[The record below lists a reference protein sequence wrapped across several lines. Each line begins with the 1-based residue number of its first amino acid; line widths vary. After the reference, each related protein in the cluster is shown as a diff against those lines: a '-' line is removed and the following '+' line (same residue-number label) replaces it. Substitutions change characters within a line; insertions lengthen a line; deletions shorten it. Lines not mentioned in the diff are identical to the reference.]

1 MYVYNQL
8 LKKVKPYYSDMLNN
22 MEIMS
27 SNTTMFN
34 LLLGTFYLEEQI
46 ANSQSLVLCVFILIV
61 LINIGFILYWL
72 LKFGPIIWLMAKSTW
87 KSYKSLKIKYLHKG
101 DSVKSTNNSL

>member
-8 LKKVKPYYSDMLNN
+8 IKRVKPYYSDMLNN

-27 SNTTMFN
+27 SNTTIFN

-46 ANSQSLVLCVFILIV
+46 SNSQSLVLGVFILIV
-61 LINIGFILYWL
+61 FINSSFILYWL
-72 LKFGPIIWLMAKSTW
+72 LKIGPIIWLMAKSAW
-87 KSYKSLKIKYLHKG
+87 NRYKSLKEKYLHKG
-101 DSVKSTNNSL
+101 NSVKSSNN